1 MKRNIVNYIKEY
13 GISLFITKGIRRLY
27 LKSNSVLATKIN
39 AYNEDNL
46 QNSCQER
53 LEKQRQ
59 EDLDMEL
66 LAENEKKIKKLWDQ
80 YSVSIHVQF

>member
-39 AYNEDNL
+39 AYNEDKGLLTSTTN
-46 QNSCQER
+46 QKGETTSYTYSDKN
-53 LEKQRQ
+53 
-59 EDLDMEL
+59 DLITKVATTNDTGE
-66 LAENEKKIKKLWDQ
+66 
-80 YSVSIHVQF
+80 